1 MAVFVGCRDTRT
13 VSDGRQTK
21 KHCIAMLFR
30 LTAVTDGG
38 LVGYRDTRAVTDG
51 RQCRPSKVMPD
62 VDGRH

>member
-30 LTAVTDGG
+30 LTADN
-38 LVGYRDTRAVTDG
+38 VGRCVVGADNVG
-51 RQCRPSKVMPD
+51 RQT
-62 VDGRH
+62 